1 MASAESIDD
10 PLLRELLS
18 AFKEDSQRVARDILR
33 GIWVQAGISLVAFFL
48 AMSSTIRLIF
58 LLLLVESEFRVG
70 PRFNPYFLA
79 PEIALTTTLFVLS
92 LYSLRTY
99 LILKG
104 RYSRLSALAE
114 KLGR

>member
-10 PLLRELLS
+10 PLLRELLT
-18 AFKEDSQRVARDILR
+18 AFEEDSQRVARDVLR
-33 GIWVQAGISLVAFFL
+33 GIWVQAAISLVALFL
-48 AMSSTIRLIF
+48 AVSSTIRLLF
-58 LLLLVESEFRVG
+58 LLVFESEFRFG
-70 PRFNPYFLA
+70 PRFNPFFLA
-79 PEIALTTTLFVLS
+79 PEIALTTILFVLS